1 MTSYLVLCSECA
13 NKLLIFLQIEH
24 EMNFVTVYYF
34 QTVLGDFDT
43 FASAIRSEK
52 THLLLG
58 LDSSIPGTPEV
69 KDVDFHGRNG
79 IEYPTLVAAKRG
91 SLGNSSSFTGAAKQ
105 RPPSLAMPRNTK
117 DAEVLA
123 INSVKN

>member
-1 MTSYLVLCSECA
+1 M
-13 NKLLIFLQIEH
+13 
-24 EMNFVTVYYF
+24 
-34 QTVLGDFDT
+34 GDFDT

-123 INSVKN
+123 INSVKNWIFVKYILWKKYIDCGYKFLGIQKYLSLRV

>member
-1 MTSYLVLCSECA
+1 M
-13 NKLLIFLQIEH
+13 
-24 EMNFVTVYYF
+24 
-34 QTVLGDFDT
+34 GDFDT

-91 SLGNSSSFTGAAKQ
+91 SLGNSSSFTGATKQ

>member
-1 MTSYLVLCSECA
+1 M
-13 NKLLIFLQIEH
+13 
-24 EMNFVTVYYF
+24 
-34 QTVLGDFDT
+34 GDFDT
-43 FASAIRSEK
+43 FATAIRSDK

-91 SLGNSSSFTGAAKQ
+91 SLGNSSSFTVAAKH
-105 RPPSLAMPRNTK
+105 RPPSLAMPKNTK
-117 DAEVLA
+117 DAEVLTM
-123 INSVKN
+123 NSVKNWMFVKFILLKRKCIMRLSL